1 MEVAVIKEFEE
12 QNREALRKLYLEVRK
27 TNFVW
32 LSKEARATAS
42 FDADTEGELLLVAW
56 LKGRIVGF
64 ISIWLPD
71 NFIHH
76 LYVDNAYQRKGIGKQ
91 LLDKTIPIIG
101 LPATLKCMKA
111 NPAAL
116 RFYTRNGWT
125 AREEG
130 ITDEGAFVLFQL
142 SP

>member
-1 MEVAVIKEFEE
+1 M
-12 QNREALRKLYLEVRK
+12 RK

-32 LSKEARATAS
+32 LGKEARVTAS
-42 FDADTEGELLLVAW
+42 FDADIEGELLLVAW
-56 LKGRIVGF
+56 LNERIVGF

-91 LLDKTIPIIG
+91 LLDKTISIIG
-101 LPATLKCMKA
+101 LPATLKCMKD
-111 NPAAL
+111 NPGAL

-125 AREEG
+125 AKEEG